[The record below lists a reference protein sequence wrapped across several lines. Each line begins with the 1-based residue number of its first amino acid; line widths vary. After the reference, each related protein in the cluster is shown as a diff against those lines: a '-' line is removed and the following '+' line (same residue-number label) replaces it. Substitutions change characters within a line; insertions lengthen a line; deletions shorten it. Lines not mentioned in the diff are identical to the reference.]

1 MTFSQIVK
9 GVSDPP
15 PRVEVAGSSSVL
27 QLTTVASKKTAAL
40 GSEPTLGESSS
51 PGVDATENP
60 LVNNFIS
67 FMNVKFKSYED
78 ALGSMIEKV
87 AAGEKVIASLRQQA
101 SLSRVEEEE
110 RVSSPPPQSSQGLKR
125 KHEAPPPPFSP
136 KRKGIEFATDE
147 GKLSVVGGYNWGYV
161 PLGSQGPPG

>member
-60 LVNNFIS
+60 LVNDFIS

-125 KHEAPPPPFSP
+125 KHEAPPPHPFFRP
-136 KRKGIEFATDE
+136 T
-147 GKLSVVGGYNWGYV
+147 
-161 PLGSQGPPG
+161 